1 MAGESKSVANNEGRM
16 ENMIDSVRRQ
26 NVMDEAAHQGRE
38 QINRATRIAFVNA
51 LTGRV
56 ATLKHNFDIA
66 LHELNNFY
74 NLSPANGGPVVAAAT
89 DAYNTTIE
97 YWPLKD
103 GSAKFLREQLKEF
116 ENEATEAERHGNP
129 SKEYKE
135 AITRMRSSVQMLRIL
150 SEKLKRAHEEL
161 RKASP
166 ALARKG
172 PRNFR
177 GNRAREYFDGIEW
190 VSLGNYD
197 GSKPRDSSK
206 GIPVLKWWDNELLRG
221 GKSKK
226 RKTTRKRSK
235 KSKRRKT
242 TRKTKS
248 KKSKKSK
255 TTRKTKSK
263 KSKKSKR
270 SKKSKSNKRTKRT
283 KRHY

>member
-1 MAGESKSVANNEGRM
+1 MAGERQNNEGRM

-26 NVMDEAAHQGRE
+26 NVIDEAAHQGRE
-38 QINRATRIAFVNA
+38 KINRATRIAFVNA
-51 LTGRV
+51 LPGRD

-103 GSAKFLREQLKEF
+103 ASAKFLREQLKEF
-116 ENEATEAERHGNP
+116 ENEATEAETQGNP

-135 AITRMRSSVQMLRIL
+135 AITRMRSSVQILRIL

-161 RKASP
+161 RKASS

-172 PRNFR
+172 PRTVR

-206 GIPVLKWWDNELLRG
+206 GIQVLKWWDNELLRG

-226 RKTTRKRSK
+226 RK
-235 KSKRRKT
+235 RRKT

-248 KKSKKSK
+248 KKSKRSK
-255 TTRKTKSK
+255 R
-263 KSKKSKR
+263 SKR